1 MNSPLALL
9 TTVVV
14 TVEPSFLAPTGT
26 PSISPSSAEDTLPL
40 RVCAFALIV
49 VMPANSPAKLTV
61 AKSLLDIISPLPPR
75 IIRIGSANINSAK
88 LIPAASCRRACL
100 LPAASLSAVGWSVVS
115 TGRHKS
121 GGPDHRTYNKLL
133 LLFGRSGRPRIVEV
147 LQTSIGDQE
156 IANFSQRP
164 PITMRGSV
172 LVARGAKEKCAA
184 KPEDHR
190 GNALF
195 ALSAPFYPQSFSPN
209 VTATQ
214 KVQRMT
220 RS

>member
-1 MNSPLALL
+1 MRSAGKRNSPLALL

-14 TVEPSFLAPTGT
+14 TVEPSFLALTRT

-40 RVCAFALIV
+40 RVCAFAPIV
-49 VMPANSPAKLTV
+49 VRPASSPAKLTV
-61 AKSLLDIISPLPPR
+61 TKSLLDVISALPPR

-88 LIPAASCRRACL
+88 LLAATSSAIGRRMVRREHRGVTNLA
-100 LPAASLSAVGWSVVS
+100 
-115 TGRHKS
+115 GRI
-121 GGPDHRTYNKLL
+121 TAYNKLL
-133 LLFGRSGRPRIVEV
+133 LQFGRSGRSRIVGCC
-147 LQTSIGDQE
+147 TPHPYPRSRNR
-156 IANFSQRP
+156 NFLQRP
-164 PITMRGSV
+164 PITMRGMV
-172 LVARGAKEKCAA
+172 LPHVGQKEKCAA
-184 KPEDHR
+184 KPEEHR

-195 ALSAPFYPQSFSPN
+195 ALSAPFYLQSFSRN